1 MASPAPS
8 TPAPSLAA
16 LAFENA
22 AQRCT
27 SCGSPAEAG
36 AAWCAA
42 CGSPLAR
49 AAAPPPVPPP
59 PPAAPVEILTA
70 GFQCESCGATVQCE
84 PGRRAQACAFCGS
97 TYVVEL
103 PGSSLA
109 HLVPEFVLSFRQD
122 QAQAA
127 ACFSGWCGKGFFTP
141 GDVRALAAIDRL
153 QGVFLP
159 FWTFSMKAD
168 STWEADIG
176 EHWYE
181 TVSSRDSKGRRTTRR
196 VQHTEWHPLSG
207 RHHSFH
213 FHHLVS
219 GSTGLAQGE
228 AQAVLPFDLTAMQ
241 RYRPELLAGWLA
253 EPFSVTPE
261 AALAACQEAFI
272 ALEGERIRAFLP
284 GDTHKGLEWTTTF
297 DQVSE
302 DLLLLP
308 FWIGAYRYRGKLYR
322 FVMNGQT
329 GKATGTRPRSV
340 PKILAVIFGVLLLIV
355 VMIVLFL
362 LAEGS

>member
-8 TPAPSLAA
+8 TTAPSLAET
-16 LAFENA
+16 AFENA
-22 AQRCT
+22 AQRCA

-36 AAWCAA
+36 ASWCTA
-42 CGSPLAR
+42 CGAALAP
-49 AAAPPPVPPP
+49 AAAPPR
-59 PPAAPVEILTA
+59 AAAAEVLTA
-70 GFQCESCGATVQCE
+70 GFQCTSCSATVQCE
-84 PGRRAQACAFCGS
+84 PGRRALACAFCGS

-103 PGSSLA
+103 PGASLA
-109 HLVPEFVLSFRQD
+109 HLVPEFVLPFRLD
-122 QAQAA
+122 QARAA
-127 ACFSGWCGKGFFTP
+127 ACFSGWCGQGFFTP
-141 GDVRALAAIDRL
+141 GDVRALAAMDRL

-159 FWTFSMKAD
+159 FWTFSMRAE
-168 STWEADIG
+168 STWQADIG
-176 EHWYE
+176 EHWQQE
-181 TVSSRDSKGRRTTRR
+181 IARKDSKGKSSRHT
-196 VQHTEWHPLSG
+196 VQRTEWHPLSG

-219 GSTGLAQGE
+219 GSSGLPQAE

-261 AALAACQEAFI
+261 AALAACQEAFT
-272 ALEGERIRAFLP
+272 ALEGERIKAFLP

-308 FWIGAYRYRGKLYR
+308 FWLGAYRYRGKVYR

-329 GKATGTRPRSV
+329 GKATGTRPRSRAKV
-340 PKILAVIFGVLLLIV
+340 LAVVLGGLLLILLALL
-355 VMIVLFL
+355 IAL